1 MRILFLAPFGLGVRA
16 TTSARA
22 LPLAGALAQRGHEV
36 MLIIPPWDTPGD
48 SGRTYQDAGV
58 TVHHLRADDLICP
71 RFSLRLAGRVCRQIA
86 AYQPDILHIFKPVG
100 YGSAAGMWITA
111 HRRRP
116 AVIYDLD
123 DWEGRAGWAGRIS
136 RWPGE
141 GILRE
146 FQERWALRHAD
157 GLTAASR
164 LLVSRARETG
174 RLPEEILYLPNGGPQ
189 DIPQPFTPAWQERR
203 ARARQRWAL
212 PADALVALWSTRF
225 HEVALARAA
234 RLFSSLCSAL
244 PALTLLAAG
253 AGLAGEEQI
262 WQELAQADPYLR
274 RQSRYLGQL
283 PPAEWQDAV
292 IASDLGLFPQDD
304 HLINR
309 ARCPARLPHM
319 MAAGLPIVAEDVG
332 EASTY
337 IVHGESGWL
346 VPAGDDQAFVA
357 TAHSALQ
364 DEARRV
370 QIGERA
376 AARARER
383 FAWSRLAEE
392 LEQFY
397 ERIWRR
403 HISRYNVRIA
413 QR

>member
-1 MRILFLAPFGLGVRA
+1 MRIIFLAPFGLGVRA

-48 SGRTYQDAGV
+48 SERTYQDAGV
-58 TVHHLRADDLICP
+58 TVHHLRADDLMCP

-100 YGSAAGMWITA
+100 YGGAAGMWITA
-111 HRRRP
+111 HHRRP

-123 DWEGRAGWAGRIS
+123 DWEGCAGWAGRIS

-141 GILRE
+141 GLLRE
-146 FQERWALRHAD
+146 FQERWALRHAE

-164 LLVSRARETG
+164 LLASRAREAG
-174 RLPEEILYLPNGGPQ
+174 RLPEEILYLPNGCPQ

-212 PADALVALWSTRF
+212 PADALVALWSTRL
-225 HEVALARAA
+225 HEVEPARAA
-234 RLFSSLCSAL
+234 RLFASLCSAV
-244 PALTLLAAG
+244 PALTLLTAG

-262 WQELAQADPYLR
+262 WQELAQADPHLR

-283 PPAEWQDAV
+283 PPTEWQDVV

-337 IVHGESGWL
+337 IAHGESGWL
-346 VPAGDDQAFVA
+346 VPAGDDQAIVA
-357 TAHSALQ
+357 TARSVLQ
-364 DEARRV
+364 DEAVRV
-370 QIGERA
+370 QIGKRA

-397 ERIWRR
+397 KRIWRR
-403 HISRYNVRIA
+403 HTSRYNVVTA